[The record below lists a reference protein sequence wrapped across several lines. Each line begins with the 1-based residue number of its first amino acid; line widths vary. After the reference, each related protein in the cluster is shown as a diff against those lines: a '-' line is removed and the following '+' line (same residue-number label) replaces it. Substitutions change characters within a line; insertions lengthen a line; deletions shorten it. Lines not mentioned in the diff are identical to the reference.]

1 MPRVELIDVPLFGA
15 NDPYHFEYD
24 NIPLK
29 ALMTRQELINLA
41 LDDVIEEMRDAI
53 GTQGSVANRLNQS
66 INADGSLKKTA
77 IDSALHSIEEHAD
90 SDDYVRMTKAE
101 SDKLALIADEAS
113 DVTIQVD
120 NTEDDPVNLTSGEVV
135 FQSTSSVDVEL
146 ESPNI
151 VKFNLG
157 FDTAAAHQHYYGLEP
172 VHSELS
178 DPDYINYKVN
188 SVSTAFISGSLRVYI
203 NGVRI
208 FEDES
213 IYVPGPLVDDP
224 WTLLKF
230 TPTPSSGTFALSAAI
245 SDDDI
250 IRIDFDASLV

>member
-1 MPRVELIDVPLFGA
+1 
-15 NDPYHFEYD
+15 
-24 NIPLK
+24 
-29 ALMTRQELINLA
+29 MTRQELINLA

-66 INADGSLKKTA
+66 ISADGSLKSTA
-77 IDSALHSIEEHAD
+77 IDDAAHSIEQHTD

-113 DVTIQVD
+113 DITLQID

-157 FDTAAAHQHYYGLEP
+157 FDTAAAHRHYYGLEP
-172 VHSELS
+172 VHSDLVE
-178 DPDYINYKVN
+178 PDYINYKVN
-188 SVSTAFISGSLRVYI
+188 STSTAFVSGSLRVYV
-203 NGVRI
+203 NGIRI
-208 FEDES
+208 FSDVS

-224 WTLLKF
+224 WSLLKF
-230 TPTPSSGTFALSAAI
+230 TPTPASGTFALSAAI
-245 SDDDI
+245 SEDDV
-250 IRIDFDASLV
+250 IRIDFDTSLV